1 MDRGL
6 HILVVVAGS
15 DSESDLEV
23 RWNEGDNVVNFYLD
37 GKLVFSGDWDGNF
50 KQLFKCLLKEVK

>member
-1 MDRGL
+1 MNQKIQKKRGGL
-6 HILVVVAGS
+6 N
-15 DSESDLEV
+15 D
-23 RWNEGDNVVNFYLD
+23 GDNVVNFYLD